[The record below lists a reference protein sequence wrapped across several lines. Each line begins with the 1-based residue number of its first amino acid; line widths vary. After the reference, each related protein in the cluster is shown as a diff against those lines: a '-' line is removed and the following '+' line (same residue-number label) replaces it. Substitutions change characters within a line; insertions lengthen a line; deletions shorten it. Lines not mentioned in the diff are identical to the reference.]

1 MDDVRYL
8 WLRDKVFA
16 GLKIKDLDVFEEF
29 INRDEG
35 DNEMKIAKFMNQTE
49 EDDDFALIFH
59 KETKEEEVEV
69 QVELCK
75 LKKNKSKEKIIISF
89 DF

>member
-8 WLRDKVFA
+8 WLRDEVFA
-16 GLKIKDLDVFEEF
+16 GLEIKESDVFEEF
-29 INRDEG
+29 IMRDEG

-49 EDDDFALIFH
+49 EDDDFALIFY
-59 KETKEEEVEV
+59 KETKEEEIEV

-75 LKKNKSKEKIIISF
+75 FYFFAFCEKEVIINSL
-89 DF
+89 